1 MLMMTCF
8 CPDTYNISTYS
19 QSTHSTHS
27 LFNTT
32 LSFILFTL
40 FFLSNDALADHTQSL
55 LPRADLDKI
64 KHQYSADVSQRFN
77 AWDRLLINSQ
87 NKTTIEK
94 LLLVN
99 QFFNKMQWVEDRK
112 LWKKRDY
119 WATPIETLIR
129 NAGDCEDFSI
139 AKYFTLRALNVP
151 TQRLKITYVH
161 MLNYDQPH
169 MVLAYYKTPESDPLI
184 LDNVNKEISP
194 YSHRNDLQIKFSF
207 NGEGLWLANSA
218 SHQPIDDSGKI
229 LLWADLIKR
238 MKNESI

>member
-1 MLMMTCF
+1 MRKKFKMTDCFNIREYMLMMTCF

-77 AWDRLLINSQ
+77 
-87 NKTTIEK
+87 
-94 LLLVN
+94 
-99 QFFNKMQWVEDRK
+99 
-112 LWKKRDY
+112 
-119 WATPIETLIR
+119 
-129 NAGDCEDFSI
+129 
-139 AKYFTLRALNVP
+139 
-151 TQRLKITYVH
+151 
-161 MLNYDQPH
+161 
-169 MVLAYYKTPESDPLI
+169 
-184 LDNVNKEISP
+184 
-194 YSHRNDLQIKFSF
+194 
-207 NGEGLWLANSA
+207 GEGLWLANSA
-218 SHQPIDDSGKI
+218 SHQPIDDSSKI